1 MQKNGFR
8 VLGFTLIEL
17 MVVVAIVGILA
28 AIAYPSY
35 IEHVLKTRR
44 TSAKACLLEM
54 GQYMER
60 YYTTNNMSYASATLP
75 STQCRT
81 DLANFYTVSFS
92 TGEPTSSTYVV
103 ESTPGGA
110 QANDKC
116 GTLTLTHTGTRGI
129 SGAQSGITAADC
141 W

>member
-1 MQKNGFR
+1 MQKNRFR

-17 MVVVAIVGILA
+17 MIVVAIVGILA

-60 YYTTNNMSYASATLP
+60 YYTTNMSYASATLP

-81 DLANFYTVSFS
+81 DLASFYTVSFS
-92 TGEPTSSTYVV
+92 TGEPTSSTYAV

-129 SGAQSGITAADC
+129 SGAQSGITAADY

>member
-1 MQKNGFR
+1 MQKNSFR

-17 MVVVAIVGILA
+17 MIVVAIVGILA

-60 YYTTNNMSYASATLP
+60 YYTTNMSYASATLP

-81 DLANFYTVSFS
+81 DLASFYTVSFS
-92 TGEPTSSTYVV
+92 TGEPTSSTYTVQ
-103 ESTPGGA
+103 STPAGA
-110 QANDKC
+110 QSNDKC

-129 SGAQSGITAADC
+129 SDAHSGIAAADC